1 MKPTFKDPLDRP
13 PSVREAEGADVLAV
27 ADEAIAKTEMVDEAA
42 EAELMGPPEAKTQ
55 PEPPTA
61 PPPPPPQEPPPTKA
75 DEAVE
80 KAAILSPQSDPD
92 PEQGVPVDEA
102 KMGNIVPEPTKDK
115 DHATVNIDGEDVV
128 RTRRE
133 FDDGS
138 AIVVEKGEDEEVV
151 VSPALPVEQLEEY
164 RDIGGFTPEV
174 ATPQEA
180 EAIMTEVT
188 KEGQAAREAEDE
200 ADEGR
205 PEQATAGSVETADVG
220 AVEEDTPARVGRE
233 EGAVG
238 ERAQGDVGVGEQE
251 ISGGREQEPATGRE
265 GGVQGA
271 AERER
276 AQEKPDGEVGRLYP
290 ERTPARDLDG
300 SGTQGGVPERPII
313 DPVPA
318 AIPVKPT
325 DRVNAN
331 IQAIELVR
339 KLREEGRYANKEEAK
354 TLIRYTGWGG
364 LASNI
369 ESRIKLL
376 RQVATDDEISA
387 FRQSSL
393 DAHYTPPD
401 LIRDMW
407 EMAVDAGFTGGS
419 VIEPGAGIGRFAF
432 YMPDSLKGAV
442 VMNMIER
449 EPLSGSIA
457 ELIHGERHK
466 VQIMDLRDVHN
477 VNESAQLAIGNVP
490 FGSTKI
496 RHRGMSFSLNN
507 YAIMRSLEALQPGGL
522 AILITSP
529 FTLNSKGTTQRG
541 KMHEIADLEYALWLP
556 EQTHADT
563 NARVSPHLLVFRRRI
578 EGEQAADNTWATD
591 RVEWSQYNKIFDS
604 DKGDIAGNLKKC
616 KT

>member
-1 MKPTFKDPLDRP
+1 M
-13 PSVREAEGADVLAV
+13 
-27 ADEAIAKTEMVDEAA
+27 
-42 EAELMGPPEAKTQ
+42 
-55 PEPPTA
+55 
-61 PPPPPPQEPPPTKA
+61 
-75 DEAVE
+75 
-80 KAAILSPQSDPD
+80 
-92 PEQGVPVDEA
+92 
-102 KMGNIVPEPTKDK
+102 
-115 DHATVNIDGEDVV
+115 V

-151 VSPALPVEQLEEY
+151 VSPGLPVEQLEDY
-164 RDIGGFTPEV
+164 RDIGGFSPEV
-174 ATPQEA
+174 ATPEEA
-180 EAIMTEVT
+180 EAIMTEAT
-188 KEGQAAREAEDE
+188 KEGQAAREVEDE

-205 PEQATAGSVETADVG
+205 PAETTEGDMGTADVG
-220 AVEEDTPARVGRE
+220 AVEEDTRRRVGRE

-238 ERAQGDVGVGEQE
+238 ERAEGDAGVGKQE
-251 ISGGREQEPATGRE
+251 LSGGREQEPAAGRE
-265 GGVQGA
+265 GGVQSVT
-271 AERER
+271 ERER
-276 AQEKPDGEVGRLYP
+276 APEKPDGEMGRLHT

-318 AIPVKPT
+318 AIPAKPA

-331 IQAIELVR
+331 IQAIGLVR

-354 TLIRYTGWGG
+354 ALIRYTGWGG

-376 RQVATDDEISA
+376 RQVANEDEINA

-393 DAHYTPPD
+393 DAHYTPPE

-407 EMAVDAGFTGGS
+407 GMAVDAGFTGGS
-419 VIEPGAGIGRFAF
+419 VIEPGAGIGRFAY
-432 YMPDSLKGAV
+432 YMPDNLKGAV

-457 ELIHGERHK
+457 ELIHGDHHK
-466 VQIMDLRDVHN
+466 VQVMDLRDVHN

-496 RHRGMSFSLNN
+496 RHRGMSFSLHN
-507 YAIMRSLEALQPGGL
+507 YAIMRSLEALQPGGF

-529 FTLNSKGTTQRG
+529 FTLNSKGTTQRS

-563 NARVSPHLLVFRRRI
+563 NARVSPHLLVFRRRV

-591 RVEWSQYNKIFDS
+591 KVEWSQYNKIFDS

-616 KT
+616 KI